1 MARRNYYNRGD
12 WYSEWCRDVE
22 NRRIGFVDIDV
33 CGICDK
39 CWEPLYLAETCFDK
53 GQTYKTTH
61 TTERLATLAGLPSF
75 LIFYKVEKN
84 KIVRFRIKQL
94 TPTKSEEFNYM
105 YPSGWVGIMEMLQ
118 EQHDKVCKK
127 NKEAG

>member
-75 LIFYKVEKN
+75 LIFYKVEQN

-94 TPTKSEEFNYM
+94 TPTKSEDFNYM
-105 YPSGWVGIMEMLQ
+105 FPSGWVGIMEMLQ
-118 EQHDKVCKK
+118 EQHDKICKK
-127 NKEAG
+127 NKEHR